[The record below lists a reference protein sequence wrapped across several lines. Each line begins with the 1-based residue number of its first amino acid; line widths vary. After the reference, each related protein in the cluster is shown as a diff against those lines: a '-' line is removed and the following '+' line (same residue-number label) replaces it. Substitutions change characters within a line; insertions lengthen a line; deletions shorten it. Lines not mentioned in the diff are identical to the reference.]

1 MDDIKE
7 RLQELLNLDGYRDFE
22 SAEDLA
28 DGYNKL
34 REIVKEYLIEEGK

>member
-1 MDDIKE
+1 MKNIKE
-7 RLQELLNLDGYRDFE
+7 KLEELLNLDGYKDFE

-34 REIVKEYLIEEGK
+34 RDTIKNYLKG